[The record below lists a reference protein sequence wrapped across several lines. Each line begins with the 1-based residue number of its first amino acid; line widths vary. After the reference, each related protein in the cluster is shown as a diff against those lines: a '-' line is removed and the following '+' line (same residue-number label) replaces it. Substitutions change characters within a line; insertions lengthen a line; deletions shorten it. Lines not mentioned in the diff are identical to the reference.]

1 MLKIINYDGLKPL
14 GKQKTKNKIILI
26 NTFRDIKNYLVSLK
40 YRHNKEYDKI
50 PNYVITKKGEI
61 ISLIDDSGYSNFF
74 DNKLLN
80 YNSII
85 IAIENLGWLE
95 KNQDDNTNINWIGDI
110 YKGDAYYKKW
120 RDYDFWDNYTEVQ
133 MKSLA
138 LLCSEICDKL
148 KINKKFIG
156 HNTKVDISMKFNGIL
171 SRSNI
176 YKTYTDISPSFDI
189 KLFEKLLEDDRK

>member
-74 DNKLLN
+74 DDKLLN

>member
-61 ISLIDDSGYSNFF
+61 ISLMDDSGYSNFF
-74 DNKLLN
+74 DDKLLN

-120 RDYDFWDNYTEVQ
+120 RDYDFWDNYTEAQ

>member
-14 GKQKTKNKIILI
+14 GKQKAKNKIILI
-26 NTFRDIKNYLVSLK
+26 NTFRDVKNYLMSLK

-50 PNYVITKKGEI
+50 PNYVITKKGEVI
-61 ISLIDDSGYSNFF
+61 QLLEDSSYSNFF
-74 DNKLLN
+74 NDKILN
-80 YNSII
+80 NNSVI

-95 KNQDDNTNINWIGDI
+95 KNKDGGLKINWIGDI
-110 YKGDAYYKKW
+110 YMGEPYYKKW
-120 RDYDFWDNYTEVQ
+120 RDYDFWDIYTEAQ

-138 LLCSEICDKL
+138 SLCSEICDKL

-156 HNTKVDISMKFNGIL
+156 HNTKTDINMKFNGIL

-176 YKTYTDISPSFDI
+176 YKTYTDVSPSFDI